1 MTKDQRLGCPT
12 HRPSVSITVMLD
24 HSREI
29 SCFSSHKSVRAGAEL
44 TKTAVCIKTQPS
56 FCVSK
61 SFCNSI
67 QCGSGTWINV
77 LCFEKWNYQKSV
89 LAVDEKQDISLHAV
103 ALIIVL
109 AQFQGF
115 MAVNRPSL
123 RTRFVY

>member
-1 MTKDQRLGCPT
+1 M
-12 HRPSVSITVMLD
+12 
-24 HSREI
+24 
-29 SCFSSHKSVRAGAEL
+29 
-44 TKTAVCIKTQPS
+44 
-56 FCVSK
+56 
-61 SFCNSI
+61 
-67 QCGSGTWINV
+67 